1 MTSAPHVSVMPTEVL
16 DFLDLKRDAWYV
28 DTTFGAGGHTRLL
41 LEQGAKVLAID
52 QDPSAKTFLEDD
64 DFWQRA
70 LDDGRLKFAA
80 GNFRDLE
87 KHAFDLDIRRV
98 DGVLFDLGVSSMQ
111 LDEAD
116 RGFAFRHDGPLDM
129 RMGSVGESAAD
140 VVNDYPLEELA
151 AIIFRY
157 GEERHSRRVARRIVD
172 ARQSSPLLTTAALAE
187 VVASAYPPGPRREH
201 PARRTFQ
208 ALRIYVNDELGALQE
223 GLEAAS
229 RVLVA
234 GGRLVAISYHSLE
247 DRIVKRFLL
256 DSPRMRPVTKRPLQA
271 EELETSEN
279 PRARSAKLRAG
290 ERVEHNVAERV
301 GDGERPA

>member
-1 MTSAPHVSVMPTEVL
+1 MLMTSAPHVSVMPTEVI
-16 DFLDLKRDAWYV
+16 DYLDLKEGGWYV

-41 LEQGAKVLAID
+41 LARGVNVLAID
-52 QDPSAKTFLEDD
+52 QDPDTLSFLADDETLSSAM
-64 DFWQRA
+64 A
-70 LDDGRLKFAA
+70 AGRLRFAA
-80 GNFRDLE
+80 GNFRELE
-87 KHAFDLDIRRV
+87 RHAFELDVRNGDGKSI

-111 LDEAD
+111 LDEGD

-129 RMGSVGESAAD
+129 RMQSQGESAAD
-140 VVNDYPLEELA
+140 VVNDYPFEELA

-172 ARQSSPLLTTAALAE
+172 ARESSPILTTAALAE
-187 VVASAYPPGPRREH
+187 VVASAYPQGPRREH

-208 ALRIYVNDELGALQE
+208 ALRIYVNDELGSLQE

-229 RVLVA
+229 RVLVP

-247 DRIVKRFLL
+247 DRIVKRFML
-256 DSPRMRPVTKRPLQA
+256 DSPRMQPLTKRPLQA
-271 EELETSEN
+271 QEAEVAEN

-290 ERVEHNVAERV
+290 ERTAS
-301 GDGERPA
+301 